1 MDTFERFDQNNL
13 WVKDDRDVNDRQWT
27 LETNNPS
34 GTIIK

>member
-1 MDTFERFDQNNL
+1 MDTFQQFEQIEY
-13 WVKDDRDVNDRQWT
+13 VIEDDRDENDRQWT